1 MYKFRNLNLRFNGGD
16 DNPGGGN
23 SPDPTDTPPTPEPTP
38 TDPPADPAETD
49 PASVDGSPDGGK
61 TFSAEYVEKLRRE
74 NAAARTERKEQTQ
87 QQIAEAL
94 EAARKDWTL
103 DLGRKLGVV
112 EEDAEP
118 TPDQVIE
125 TVTAENA
132 QLKQQLADAAQRDR
146 QRAESD
152 AIAAA
157 VTAAEGDPTLVKAVL
172 NSEGLLKDIDP
183 TSDDYA
189 AQVAAVVAEQVEKNP
204 RLRAVQVAPRS
215 GGDDPHTGD
224 PAPGADDDIESMRSS
239 RRKRRGFDD

>member
-1 MYKFRNLNLRFNGGD
+1 MYKFRNINLRFNGGD
-16 DNPGGGN
+16 DNPGGG
-23 SPDPTDTPPTPEPTP
+23 DPTPTPAPPAPEPTP
-38 TDPPADPAETD
+38 PAPADPAPTD
-49 PASVDGSPDGGK
+49 PAPVDGSDDGGK
-61 TFSAEYVEKLRRE
+61 TFSADYVEKLRRE

-103 DLGRKLGVV
+103 ELGRQLGYV
-112 EEDAEP
+112 EADAEP

-125 TVTAENA
+125 TMTAKNA
-132 QLKQQLADAAQRDR
+132 ALEQQLADAAQRER
-146 QRAESD
+146 QRTESD

-215 GGDDPHTGD
+215 GGDDPHTGEPTPD
-224 PAPGADDDIESMRSS
+224 ADSIDSF
-239 RRKRRGFDD
+239 RKSYRKQRGLAD